1 LWPAGAVLGRLA
13 GSAPADEVMPEC
25 MMNRCHNAIQEA
37 MEPPKPKIPRFG
49 DPEGHV
55 AAWSTR

>member
-1 LWPAGAVLGRLA
+1 MLEG
-13 GSAPADEVMPEC
+13 

-55 AAWSTR
+55 VGVVNAMASA